1 MSDVRSTTAKAL
13 LREGE
18 ARWFALGE
26 LSLLFWSMWMAELRI
41 AVSRMGEEAMAKV
54 SGCRAVLRVSRK
66 TRVRVRRLFSS
77 WWSVSN
83 DLMIKRT

>member
-1 MSDVRSTTAKAL
+1 
-13 LREGE
+13 
-18 ARWFALGE
+18 
-26 LSLLFWSMWMAELRI
+26 
-41 AVSRMGEEAMAKV
+41 
-54 SGCRAVLRVSRK
+54 LRVSRK